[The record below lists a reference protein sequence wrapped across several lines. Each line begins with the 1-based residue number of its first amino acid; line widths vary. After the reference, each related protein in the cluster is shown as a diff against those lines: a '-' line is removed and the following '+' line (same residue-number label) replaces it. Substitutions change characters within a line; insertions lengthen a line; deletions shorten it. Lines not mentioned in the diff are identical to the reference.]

1 MRRVRRVLR
10 FDSFL
15 YRSVADDPSLTT
27 EAVAVG
33 VISALIMGLG
43 LVLVRTIT
51 VFWWLVG
58 GIAWATGVL
67 ALGSWFFVAVGRRL
81 GGGGRYDQ
89 MVRGLG
95 YAIAPQALG
104 FIPVAGFVPGF
115 AVGALWTIVGI
126 TIAVREVHDIS
137 TGLAVRLVIAAMFII
152 VAFLPLV
159 VTVIQSGS

>member
-1 MRRVRRVLR
+1 MRRVRRALR
-10 FDSFL
+10 LDSFL
-15 YRSVADDPSLTT
+15 YRSVAEEPSLTA

-33 VISALIMGLG
+33 VISALVMGLG
-43 LVLVRTIT
+43 LVLVRSIT

-67 ALGSWFFVAVGRRL
+67 AVGSWFFVAVGRRL

-115 AVGALWTIVGI
+115 AVGALWSIAGV

-137 TGLAVRLVIAAMFII
+137 TGLAVRMVMAAVFIM
-152 VAFLPLV
+152 VAFLPLI
-159 VTVIQSGS
+159 VTTIQSGP